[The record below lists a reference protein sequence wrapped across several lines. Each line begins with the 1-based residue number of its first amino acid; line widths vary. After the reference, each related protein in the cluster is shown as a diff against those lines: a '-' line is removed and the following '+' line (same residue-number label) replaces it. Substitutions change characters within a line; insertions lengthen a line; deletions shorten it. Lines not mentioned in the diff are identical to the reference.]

1 MHIHS
6 MHTVD
11 EKKQY
16 FFKFVTSKNIS
27 FISMIKKKKKFLKI
41 LQKVREPSN
50 VFMEQ

>member
-1 MHIHS
+1 

-27 FISMIKKKKKFLKI
+27 FISMIKKKKISQNFTKG
-41 LQKVREPSN
+41 QRA
-50 VFMEQ
+50 